1 MNLRQVKYL
10 LYALAAS
17 CVPIVVLLVVTKS
30 LVFLWL
36 LLALA
41 AAVVAVNIRLWRCPC
56 CGGHLDRGVPQYC
69 PHCGEYLGDLQ

>member
-10 LYALAAS
+10 LYALAAV
-17 CVPIVVLLVVTKS
+17 CALMTVLLVVTKS
-30 LVFLWL
+30 KGFLWL

-56 CGGHLDRGVPQYC
+56 CGGHLDRGVPK
-69 PHCGEYLGDLQ
+69 